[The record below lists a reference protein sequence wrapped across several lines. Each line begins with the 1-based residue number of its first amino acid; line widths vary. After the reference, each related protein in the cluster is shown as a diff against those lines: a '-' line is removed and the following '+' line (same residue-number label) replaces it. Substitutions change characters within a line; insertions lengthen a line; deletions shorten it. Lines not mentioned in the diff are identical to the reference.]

1 MDLKVIAFL
10 FIVLLPVEYLLHEM
24 ILKPL
29 NIIKK
34 PEIAKKQGSVYL
46 ASLKE
51 YLKSEI
57 DEDNQKEKSFIGD
70 FMSTFNPKV
79 QDKKDLPLSTLVYKV
94 VEIKVEKF
102 YSSTNDNDL
111 SLIGAVFGL
120 IVYFVVSKLLEY
132 VIIHTKNC
140 LIKFSNKILS
150 LIKFSAEF
158 KKLASILMIL
168 THLGL
173 LFLFTFFSALIGE
186 IFTLM
191 STAFTNYHIN
201 LKDKKAASNQ
211 DSLTDSETKSS
222 YSSLPTKKSKRSKIP
237 KVDGRKIDRKAAL
250 FYRFVYEYA
259 VSHGSKI
266 PRINALI
273 EKLN

>member
-120 IVYFVVSKLLEY
+120 IVYFVVSKLL
-132 VIIHTKNC
+132 V
-140 LIKFSNKILS
+140 F
-150 LIKFSAEF
+150 
-158 KKLASILMIL
+158 
-168 THLGL
+168 
-173 LFLFTFFSALIGE
+173 
-186 IFTLM
+186 
-191 STAFTNYHIN
+191 NY
-201 LKDKKAASNQ
+201 L
-211 DSLTDSETKSS
+211 
-222 YSSLPTKKSKRSKIP
+222 
-237 KVDGRKIDRKAAL
+237 
-250 FYRFVYEYA
+250 
-259 VSHGSKI
+259 
-266 PRINALI
+266 
-273 EKLN
+273 